1 MKTPLL
7 LLFSLVCITSQAQTK
22 LIAHK
27 SHSGTNADF
36 STAFANDLFDIGNDN
51 LGVAPQRYNIQKKHL
66 HPSLDSVIF
75 VSEEKVLLVTSNH
88 CDRIDYSEDSENGK
102 KDEVWKAGK
111 ETAHNHPLFSKNHSL
126 DSIKQILKDS
136 YGFENPID
144 NVVFVGYDNKKKEK
158 IETTPVVENAII
170 KEDKKEKKKK
180 RFDSQ
185 GAVLV
190 ALGLTLAT
198 FISGL
203 LMLNRNN

>member
-1 MKTPLL
+1 MKNTLI
-7 LLFSLVCITSQAQTK
+7 LFLSLTYITSQAQTK

-27 SHSGTNADF
+27 SHSGSNADF
-36 STAFANDLFDIGNDN
+36 STAFANDLFDMDEDN
-51 LGVAPQRYNIQKKHL
+51 LGMAPERYEIKKKHM
-66 HPSLDSVIF
+66 HPQLDSVIF
-75 VSEEKVLLVTSNH
+75 VSENKAIVVTSNY
-88 CDRIDYSEDSENGK
+88 CTMQNIYSKEETK
-102 KDEVWKAGK
+102 KEVWTPGK
-111 ETAHNHPLFSKNHSL
+111 EIANNHPLFSKQHSL
-126 DSIKQILKDS
+126 DSIKKVLKDS

-144 NVVFVGYDNKKKEK
+144 DVVFVGYDNMKEAK
-158 IETTPVVENAII
+158 VETAPVAENATI

-180 RFDSQ
+180 RFDSD